1 MPLMKKY
8 KQPSYEKANK
18 EANERYKANLKKP
31 KYIPTDTSKGPDYT
45 VPRKSTAPQ
54 TSVVRQSDDVLRQGP
69 NYNSKSSVKEST
81 SSAES
86 YSNNPIVQDYVNNL
100 SQSKETAT
108 GTLSAKSEPSE
119 DRMSWAREAER
130 KARKMMGGN

>member
-1 MPLMKKY
+1 MALMKKY

-18 EANERYKANLKKP
+18 EANQRYRDKLSAAKKP
-31 KYIPTDTSKGPDYT
+31 EAKYTPIDTSI
-45 VPRKSTAPQ
+45 
-54 TSVVRQSDDVLRQGP
+54 GP
-69 NYNSKSSVKEST
+69 NLTSKSNRQYGSVDR
-81 SSAES
+81 
-86 YSNNPIVQDYVNNL
+86 NVQDYQGAKAPDYKNKSSADSYANNPVVQDYANNL

-119 DRMSWAREAER
+119 DRMSWAREAEK